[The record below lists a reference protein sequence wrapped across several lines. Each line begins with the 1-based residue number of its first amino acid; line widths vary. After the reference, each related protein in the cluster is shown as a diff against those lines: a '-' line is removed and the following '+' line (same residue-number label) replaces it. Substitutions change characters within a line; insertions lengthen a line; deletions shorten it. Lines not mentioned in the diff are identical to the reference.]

1 MYNRVKPVHG
11 AKDIQKQR
19 HVVVAALFMCK
30 LMQQSKA
37 QSAFVV
43 AEREGHQQ
51 HRLTEEG
58 YAGGHGLI
66 HYPKGKR
73 LYTELLA
80 APVVKLVDLPGS
92 TRHEVLKG
100 FVIAQLYEYQP
111 AEETY
116 RAKQPYYEYDG
127 IPVGAFCGIYVL

>member
-1 MYNRVKPVHG
+1 M
-11 AKDIQKQR
+11 
-19 HVVVAALFMCK
+19 VAALFMCK
-30 LMQQSKA
+30 LMQQGKA

-51 HRLTEEG
+51 HGLTEEG

-73 LYTELLA
+73 LYTKLLA
-80 APVVKLVDLPGS
+80 APVVKLIDLPGS

-111 AEETY
+111 AEEAY
-116 RAKQPYYEYDG
+116 RAEQPYYEYDG

>member
-1 MYNRVKPVHG
+1 
-11 AKDIQKQR
+11 
-19 HVVVAALFMCK
+19 MCK
-30 LMQQSKA
+30 LMQQGKA
-37 QSAFVV
+37 QPAFIA

-80 APVVKLVDLPGS
+80 AHAVKLIGLLRPAC
-92 TRHEVLKG
+92 HEVLKG
-100 FVIAQLYEYQP
+100 FVIAQLYKYQP
-111 AEETY
+111 AEEAY
-116 RAKQPYYEYDG
+116 RAEQPYYEYDG

>member
-1 MYNRVKPVHG
+1 M
-11 AKDIQKQR
+11 
-19 HVVVAALFMCK
+19 VAALFVRK
-30 LMQQSKA
+30 LMQQGKA
-37 QSAFVV
+37 QPAFIA
-43 AEREGHQQ
+43 AERDGHQQ
-51 HRLTEEG
+51 HGLTEEG

-111 AEETY
+111 AEEAY

>member
-1 MYNRVKPVHG
+1 M
-11 AKDIQKQR
+11 
-19 HVVVAALFMCK
+19 VAALFMCK
-30 LMQQSKA
+30 LMQQGKA
-37 QSAFVV
+37 QPAFVV

-80 APVVKLVDLPGS
+80 APVVKLVDLP
-92 TRHEVLKG
+92 RPACHEVLKG

-111 AEETY
+111 AEEAY